1 MATKKPHRC
10 GATPRKIMRPSTL
23 TRDLLAALLV
33 LNAASPIAQTLYPAK
48 PVRLVVPY
56 PPGGGNDTLARI
68 FGQKLTETFGQQV
81 IVENRAGAGTTIGTT
96 FVARATPDGYTLLL
110 SSIATHAFSPH
121 LYAKPGYDAL
131 RDFSPV
137 TLLVIAPTLLVVNPA
152 LPVNSL
158 KELIALAKRRPGQ
171 LEFASA
177 GTGSSAHMLGETFKS
192 LAKIDI
198 IQIPYKGGAPA
209 VVGTISGEAQMMADP
224 AASVLPHVKSG
235 RLKALAIARATR
247 LPDLQQVPTFAEAGM
262 PEYTASAWYSVHAPA
277 KTPGE
282 IVARLNREL
291 VRIVNLPEIKE
302 RLKDLGSDG
311 VGNTQEAF
319 GQFVAAEHAKYG
331 KLIKDMGV
339 KPE

>member
-1 MATKKPHRC
+1 MV
-10 GATPRKIMRPSTL
+10 
-23 TRDLLAALLV
+23 TRTTQRLLLALLAATLP
-33 LNAASPIAQTLYPAK
+33 AAVTAQATYPIK
-48 PVRLVVPY
+48 PVRLIVPY

-68 FGQKLTETFGQQV
+68 FGQKLTEALGQQI

-96 FVARATPDGYTLLL
+96 FAARAIPDGYTLLL

-131 RDFSPV
+131 RDFAPV
-137 TLLVIAPTLLVVNPA
+137 TLLVIAPTLLAVNPA
-152 LPVNSL
+152 LPANSL

-198 IQIPYKGGAPA
+198 IQVPYKGGAPA
-209 VVGTISGEAQMMADP
+209 IVGTISGEAQMMADP
-224 AASVLPHVKSG
+224 AASILPHVKSG

-247 LPDLQQVPTFAEAGM
+247 LSDLPQVPTFAEAGM

-277 KTPGE
+277 KTPAD

-291 VRIVNLPEIKE
+291 VRIVNLQDIKD

-311 VGNTQEAF
+311 VGNTQEEF
-319 GQFVAAEHAKYG
+319 GRFVADEHAKYG
-331 KLIKDMGV
+331 KLIKAMDI

>member
-1 MATKKPHRC
+1 M
-10 GATPRKIMRPSTL
+10 
-23 TRDLLAALLV
+23 
-33 LNAASPIAQTLYPAK
+33 
-48 PVRLVVPY
+48 RLVVPY

-81 IVENRAGAGTTIGTT
+81 IVENRAGAGTTIGTA

-209 VVGTISGEAQMMADP
+209 VVGTISGEAQMMTDP

-291 VRIVNLPEIKE
+291 VRIINLPDIKE

-311 VGNTQEAF
+311 VGNTQETF

-331 KLIKDMGV
+331 KLIKAMGV

>member
-1 MATKKPHRC
+1 MKNTRIRC
-10 GATPRKIMRPSTL
+10 LLPLLVAATPIM
-23 TRDLLAALLV
+23 AV
-33 LNAASPIAQTLYPAK
+33 AQAPYPTK

-56 PPGGGNDTLARI
+56 PPGGGNDTLARL
-68 FGQKLTETFGQQV
+68 FGQKLTEAFGQQV

-96 FVARATPDGYTLLL
+96 FVARSAPDGYTLLL

-131 RDFSPV
+131 RDFAPV
-137 TLLVIAPTLLVVNPA
+137 SLLVIAPTLLVVNPA
-152 LPVNSL
+152 LPAKSL
-158 KELIALAKRRPGQ
+158 KELIALAKRRPG
-171 LEFASA
+171 LIEFASA

-209 VVGTISGEAQMMADP
+209 IVGTISGEAQMLVDP
-224 AASVLPHVKSG
+224 AASALPHVKSG
-235 RLKALAIARATR
+235 RLRPLAIARASR
-247 LPDLQQVPTFAEAGM
+247 LPDLPQVPTFAEAGM

-277 KTPGE
+277 KTPAD
-282 IVARLNREL
+282 IVARLNKEL
-291 VRIVNLPEIKE
+291 VRAVSLPDIKD

-311 VGNTQEAF
+311 VGNSQEEF
-319 GQFVAAEHAKYG
+319 GRFVADEHAKYG
-331 KLIKDMGV
+331 KLIKTMGI

>member
-1 MATKKPHRC
+1 MNFKNCSLFATAVAMAT
-10 GATPRKIMRPSTL
+10 
-23 TRDLLAALLV
+23 
-33 LNAASPIAQTLYPAK
+33 ASITAVAQAPYPTK

-56 PPGGGNDTLARI
+56 PPGGGNDTLARL
-68 FGQKLTETFGQQV
+68 FGQKLTEAFGQQV

-96 FVARATPDGYTLLL
+96 FVARSAPDGYTLLL

-131 RDFSPV
+131 RDFAPV
-137 TLLVIAPTLLVVNPA
+137 SLLVIAPTLLVVNPA
-152 LPVNSL
+152 LPAKSL

-171 LEFASA
+171 IEFASA

-209 VVGTISGEAQMMADP
+209 IVGTISGEAQMLVDP
-224 AASVLPHVKSG
+224 AASALPHVKSG
-235 RLKALAIARATR
+235 RLRPLAIARTSR
-247 LPDLQQVPTFAEAGM
+247 LADLPQVPTFAEAGM
-262 PEYTASAWYSVHAPA
+262 PEYTASAWYSVHAPT
-277 KTPGE
+277 KTPAD
-282 IVARLNREL
+282 IVARLNKEL
-291 VRIVNLPEIKE
+291 VRAVSLPDIKD

-311 VGNTQEAF
+311 VGNSQEEF
-319 GQFVAAEHAKYG
+319 GRFVADEHAKYG
-331 KLIKDMGV
+331 KLIKTMGI

>member
-1 MATKKPHRC
+1 MKHSVMALATVVATMH
-10 GATPRKIMRPSTL
+10 GAP
-23 TRDLLAALLV
+23 LAAQT
-33 LNAASPIAQTLYPAK
+33 ASTSAGQAYPVK

-56 PPGGGNDTLARI
+56 APGGGNDTLARI
-68 FGQKLTETFGQQV
+68 FGQKLTETFGQQIV
-81 IVENRAGAGTTIGTT
+81 VENRPGAGTTIGTA

-131 RDFSPV
+131 RDFAPV

-152 LPVNSL
+152 LPVNTL
-158 KELIALAKRRPGQ
+158 KELIALARKRPGQ

-198 IQIPYKGGAPA
+198 IQVPYKGGAPA
-209 VVGTISGEAQMMADP
+209 IVGTINGEAQMMADP
-224 AASVLPHVKSG
+224 AASVLPHVKSA
-235 RLKALAIARATR
+235 RLKPLAVARATR
-247 LPDLQQVPTFAEAGM
+247 LPDLPNVPTFAEAGM
-262 PEYTASAWYSVHAPA
+262 PEYTAAAWYSVHAPA
-277 KTPGE
+277 KTPGD

-291 VRIVNLPEIKE
+291 VRIVNLPDIKD

-319 GQFVAAEHAKYG
+319 GKFVVVEYERYG
-331 KLIKDMGV
+331 KLIKAMGL

>member
-1 MATKKPHRC
+1 MKP
-10 GATPRKIMRPSTL
+10 TRPLSL
-23 TRDLLAALLV
+23 LLAALSV
-33 LNAASPIAQTLYPAK
+33 LLAVPALAQAPYPVK
-48 PVRLVVPY
+48 PVRLIVPY

-68 FGQKLTETFGQQV
+68 FGQKLTESLGQQIV
-81 IVENRAGAGTTIGTT
+81 VENRPGAGTTIGTA
-96 FVARATPDGYTLLL
+96 FAARAVPDGYTLLL

-131 RDFSPV
+131 RDFAPV

-158 KELIALAKRRPGQ
+158 KELVALARKRPGQ

-198 IQIPYKGGAPA
+198 IQIPYKGGGPA
-209 VVGTISGEAQMMADP
+209 IVGTISGEAQMMADP

-235 RLKALAIARATR
+235 RLKPLAIARKQR
-247 LPDLQQVPTFAEAGM
+247 LPDLPNVPTFAEAGM
-262 PEYTASAWYSVHAPA
+262 PEYTANAWYSVHAPA
-277 KTPGE
+277 KTPAD
-282 IVARLNREL
+282 IVARLNKEL
-291 VRIVNLPEIKE
+291 VRIVNLPDIRDK
-302 RLKDLGSDG
+302 LKDLGSDG
-311 VGNTQEAF
+311 IGNSPEEF
-319 GQFVAAEHAKYG
+319 HRFVIAEHASYG
-331 KLIKDMGV
+331 KLIKAMGV

>member
-1 MATKKPHRC
+1 MNFKNCSLFATAVAMAT
-10 GATPRKIMRPSTL
+10 ASITA
-23 TRDLLAALLV
+23 LAQA
-33 LNAASPIAQTLYPAK
+33 PYPTK

-56 PPGGGNDTLARI
+56 PPGGGNDTLARL
-68 FGQKLTETFGQQV
+68 FGQKLTEAFGQQV

-96 FVARATPDGYTLLL
+96 FVARSAPDGYTLLL

-121 LYAKPGYDAL
+121 LYAKHGYDAL
-131 RDFSPV
+131 RDFAPV
-137 TLLVIAPTLLVVNPA
+137 SLLVIAPTLLVVNPA
-152 LPVNSL
+152 LPAKSL

-171 LEFASA
+171 IEFASA

-209 VVGTISGEAQMMADP
+209 IVGTISGEAQMLVDP
-224 AASVLPHVKSG
+224 AASALPHVKSG
-235 RLKALAIARATR
+235 RLRPLAIARTSR
-247 LPDLQQVPTFAEAGM
+247 LADLPQVPTFAEAGM

-277 KTPGE
+277 KTPAD
-282 IVARLNREL
+282 IVARLNKEL
-291 VRIVNLPEIKE
+291 VRAVSLPDIKD

-311 VGNTQEAF
+311 VGNSQEEF
-319 GQFVAAEHAKYG
+319 GRFVADEHAKYG
-331 KLIKDMGV
+331 KLIKTMGI

>member
-1 MATKKPHRC
+1 MNMNYALPIS
-10 GATPRKIMRPSTL
+10 G
-23 TRDLLAALLV
+23 LLAALL
-33 LNAASPIAQTLYPAK
+33 AAGSGGAVAQAYPVK

-68 FGQKLTETFGQQV
+68 FGQKLTEALGQQIV
-81 IVENRAGAGTTIGTT
+81 VENRPGAGTIIGTAS
-96 FVARATPDGYTLLL
+96 VARSAPDGYTLLL
-110 SSIATHAFSPH
+110 SSIATHAFSPF
-121 LYAKPGYDAL
+121 LYAKPGYDPIK
-131 RDFSPV
+131 DFAPV
-137 TLLVIAPTLLVVNPA
+137 TLLVIAPTVLVVNPA
-152 LPVNSL
+152 LPVGSL

-198 IQIPYKGGAPA
+198 VQVPYKGGAPA
-209 VVGTISGEAQMMADP
+209 IIGTISGEAQMMADP

-235 RLKALAIARATR
+235 RLRALAVARASR
-247 LPDLQQVPTFAEAGM
+247 LPDLPAVPTFAEAGM

-277 KTPGE
+277 KTPHD

-291 VRIVNLPEIKE
+291 VRIVNLPDIRDK
-302 RLKDLGSDG
+302 LKDLGSDG
-311 VGNTQEAF
+311 VGNSPEAF
-319 GQFVAAEHAKYG
+319 GQFVLVEHAKYG
-331 KLIKDMGV
+331 KLIKEMGV

>member
-1 MATKKPHRC
+1 MQLIRT
-10 GATPRKIMRPSTL
+10 SQL
-23 TRDLLAALLV
+23 LLAALTALGATPA
-33 LNAASPIAQTLYPAK
+33 LAQAPYPTK

-68 FGQKLTETFGQQV
+68 FGQKLTETFGQQIV
-81 IVENRAGAGTTIGTT
+81 VENRPGAGTTIGTT
-96 FVARATPDGYTLLL
+96 FAARATPDGYTLLL

-131 RDFSPV
+131 RDFAPV

-158 KELIALAKRRPGQ
+158 KELVALAKRRPGQ

-209 VVGTISGEAQMMADP
+209 IIGTISGEAQMMADP

-235 RLKALAIARATR
+235 RLKPLAIARKER
-247 LPDLQQVPTFAEAGM
+247 LPELPNVPTFAEAGM
-262 PEYTASAWYSVHAPA
+262 PEYTANAWYSVHAPA
-277 KTPGE
+277 KTPAD
-282 IVARLNREL
+282 IVARLNKEL
-291 VRIVNLPEIKE
+291 VRIVNLPDIKD

-311 VGNTQEAF
+311 VGNSPEEF
-319 GQFVAAEHAKYG
+319 NRFVIAEHANYG
-331 KLIKDMGV
+331 KLIKAMGF

>member
-1 MATKKPHRC
+1 
-10 GATPRKIMRPSTL
+10 MRPSTL
-23 TRDLLAALLV
+23 TLHLLAAWLT
-33 LNAASPIAQTLYPAK
+33 LNALPAFAQTSYPAK
-48 PVRLVVPY
+48 PVRLIVPY

-68 FGQKLTETFGQQV
+68 FGQKLTETFGQQIV
-81 IVENRAGAGTTIGTT
+81 VENRPGAGTTIGTT
-96 FVARATPDGYTLLL
+96 FAARAAPDGYTLLL

-131 RDFSPV
+131 RDFAPV

-152 LPVNSL
+152 LPANSL

-198 IQIPYKGGAPA
+198 VQIPYKGGAPA
-209 VVGTISGEAQMMADP
+209 IVGTISGEAQMMADP

-235 RLKALAIARATR
+235 RLRALAIARAAR
-247 LPDLQQVPTFAEAGM
+247 LPDLPQIPTFAEAGM

-277 KTPGE
+277 KTPGD

-291 VRIVNLPEIKE
+291 VRIVNLPDIKE

-311 VGNTQEAF
+311 VGNTQEEF
-319 GQFVAAEHAKYG
+319 GRFVADEHAKYG
-331 KLIKDMGV
+331 KLIKAMGV

>member
-1 MATKKPHRC
+1 MQAIR
-10 GATPRKIMRPSTL
+10 ISQL
-23 TRDLLAALLV
+23 LLAMLTTLGTTPV
-33 LNAASPIAQTLYPAK
+33 LAQAPYPTK

-68 FGQKLTETFGQQV
+68 FGQKLTETFGQQIV
-81 IVENRAGAGTTIGTT
+81 VENRPGAGTTIGTT
-96 FVARATPDGYTLLL
+96 FAARAVPDGYTLLL

-131 RDFSPV
+131 RDFAPV

-158 KELIALAKRRPGQ
+158 KELVALAKRRPGQ

-235 RLKALAIARATR
+235 RLKPLAIARKER
-247 LPDLQQVPTFAEAGM
+247 LPDLPNVPTFAEAGM
-262 PEYTASAWYSVHAPA
+262 PEYTANAWYSVHAPA
-277 KTPGE
+277 KTPAD
-282 IVARLNREL
+282 IVARLNKEL
-291 VRIVNLPEIKE
+291 VRIVNLPDIKE

-311 VGNTQEAF
+311 VGNSPEEF
-319 GQFVAAEHAKYG
+319 NRFVIAEHANYG
-331 KLIKDMGV
+331 KLIKAMGV

>member
-1 MATKKPHRC
+1 MNFKNCSLFATAVAMAT
-10 GATPRKIMRPSTL
+10 
-23 TRDLLAALLV
+23 
-33 LNAASPIAQTLYPAK
+33 ASITAVAQAPYPTK

-56 PPGGGNDTLARI
+56 PPGGGNDTLARL
-68 FGQKLTETFGQQV
+68 FGQKLTEAFGQQV

-96 FVARATPDGYTLLL
+96 FVARSAPDGYTLLL

-131 RDFSPV
+131 RDFAPV
-137 TLLVIAPTLLVVNPA
+137 SLLVIAPTLLVVNPA
-152 LPVNSL
+152 LPAKSL

-171 LEFASA
+171 IEFASA

-209 VVGTISGEAQMMADP
+209 IVGTISGEAQMLVDP
-224 AASVLPHVKSG
+224 AASALPHVKSG
-235 RLKALAIARATR
+235 RLRPLAIARTSR
-247 LPDLQQVPTFAEAGM
+247 LADLPQVPTFAEAGM

-277 KTPGE
+277 KTPAD
-282 IVARLNREL
+282 IVARLNKEL
-291 VRIVNLPEIKE
+291 VRAVSLPDIKD

-311 VGNTQEAF
+311 VGNSQEEF
-319 GQFVAAEHAKYG
+319 GRFVADEHAKYG
-331 KLIKDMGV
+331 KLIKTMGI